1 MGLDFTVT
9 TSMKV
14 MGLDFIIS
22 VVKQTN
28 KQTKKNESYGI
39 GVYRQCHK
47 HLHKSYGVGFHR
59 QCRINVNESYEVGF
73 HCQCCKNINGSY
85 GVGIHHQCHKTS
97 TKVMDCQ

>member
-28 KQTKKNESYGI
+28 KQK
-39 GVYRQCHK
+39 RM
-47 HLHKSYGVGFHR
+47 
-59 QCRINVNESYEVGF
+59 
-73 HCQCCKNINGSY
+73 
-85 GVGIHHQCHKTS
+85 
-97 TKVMDCQ
+97 KVMGLGFIVSVINTSIKVMALDFIVSVV